1 VLREAPELLLREDQL
16 AVDRDLEDAAG
27 AGDQL
32 GTDLRLPLDRIRQTG
47 GARLVVS
54 NHAVFDRYLHRV
66 SLLGLEPSL
75 APAAGICVT
84 GA

>member
-16 AVDRDLEDAAG
+16 AVDRDLDAG